1 MNFLSVHA
9 GSRHCATK
17 KWFFCGMWIFDRAKI
32 LALSFCCL
40 ASGCSIDESA
50 GADMC
55 DGGCTN
61 EMNMM
66 SGRWVAKRL
75 VDSPIID
82 GTSHSSIGT
91 NVQGPSVIRV
101 PDWVLG
107 PKGKYYLYF
116 ADHKGSYIR
125 LAYADQLTGPWTIHE
140 AGSLQLGHSY
150 FPVDPPYLDESKR
163 ESMEQAF
170 RSRGTELP
178 HNLIK
183 ELTSPH
189 IASPDVH
196 IDNANKQII
205 MYYHGLEE
213 AGRQITR
220 VATSKDGINFVAL
233 PEMVTERTYLR
244 TFWHGHQLYG
254 MAMPGQMYR
263 SIDNFQKFEQ
273 GPLLFNSNM
282 RHFAVLLRQ
291 DTLHVFWT
299 QVGDSPERIMVSTID
314 LDVDFEDWTN
324 SEPAEVLRPERV
336 WEGAQEPLQPSIRSV
351 AYGLVNQLRDPAIF
365 EESGRVF
372 LLYAVGGESG
382 IGLAELEWSGGS

>member
-1 MNFLSVHA
+1 M
-9 GSRHCATK
+9 
-17 KWFFCGMWIFDRAKI
+17 
-32 LALSFCCL
+32 
-40 ASGCSIDESA
+40 
-50 GADMC
+50 
-55 DGGCTN
+55 
-61 EMNMM
+61 
-66 SGRWVAKRL
+66 
-75 VDSPIID
+75 
-82 GTSHSSIGT
+82 
-91 NVQGPSVIRV
+91 
-101 PDWVLG
+101 
-107 PKGKYYLYF
+107 
-116 ADHKGSYIR
+116 
-125 LAYADQLTGPWTIHE
+125 IHE
-140 AGSLQLGHSY
+140 AGSLQLEHSY

-163 ESMEQAF
+163 ENLEQAF
-170 RSRGTELP
+170 RSRGTVLP

-196 IDNANKQII
+196 IDNANKHII

-244 TFWHGHQLYG
+244 TFWHGDQLYG

-324 SEPAEVLRPERV
+324 SAPAEVLRPERV